1 MLLQAAGQVTET
13 LGELIR
19 IGGSRVGG
27 GELTLAASA
36 GSGVGHGSSASGAA
50 VFAGAG
56 AVVPLSAT

>member
-36 GSGVGHGSSASGAA
+36 GSGVGHGSSASEVA
-50 VFAGAG
+50 VLTSRGG
-56 AVVPLSAT
+56 